1 MSDEISVQ
9 VAKSAIEQFP
19 SEVKPIKDWKSS
31 YTTIVTENEEAIP
44 KQECKEPHETALQVR
59 DNAVIHPLRQPNC
72 NSSGYQLPY
81 RTKRQLHELFG
92 AKSIPTAET
101 TKARDVEVA
110 PVHPMDQS
118 SGKQNVK

>member
-1 MSDEISVQ
+1 MRAGICSD
-9 VAKSAIEQFP
+9 AIKQLP
-19 SEVKPIKDWKSS
+19 SEVKPIKDLKSS
-31 YTTIVTENEEAIP
+31 YRTTVTENEEAIP
-44 KQECKEPHETALQVR
+44 KQERKDPHEAASQVR
-59 DNAVIHPLRQPNC
+59 DNAVIHPLRQPND
-72 NSSGYQLPY
+72 NSSGYQLPFK
-81 RTKRQLHELFG
+81 TKAQLHELFG